1 MVISE
6 EKIGKR
12 VVILGSGWASQS
24 CIKIIND
31 KNPEVDS
38 ITVVSPLNYFL
49 FTPLLLSASV
59 GTVEVRSIVEPIR
72 STNPFVKHI
81 EGAAYKVDPFKKL
94 VHIEPVLTHNP
105 NNVTNVTIPYDTLVV
120 SVGEEATTRA
130 VPGARDCVFQLKTAE
145 DAQLIRRCIVD
156 SFERAT
162 LAMQS
167 GTKSWKKDTK
177 TLLTY
182 VIVGG
187 GPTGLEF
194 CGELYDFLTDDCGV
208 QYPEIIKFSKVV
220 LIDSG
225 RTVEKDPF
233 KILLKDKGLERLN
246 SRKRVGLAKQRV
258 VAVEG
263 SGPKGDQPPF
273 LVKFESG
280 QEVNCGMVIWAGGTA
295 QRQVVTDLMEDLGCE
310 GRRLPIDEWMRV
322 TGPHCERG
330 SILAMGDNA
339 CFTRAGKFGLPATA
353 AVAGQQ
359 GPYVARLIN
368 RNYDL
373 SVKGGPPELPSF
385 SMFHPKEAKP
395 FEYEDLGAMTYL
407 GDDEAILA
415 TNFFD
420 NNFSLQGAIAFL
432 LWRSVYVVKQVSTRN
447 RLLVTMDF
455 FKSKLVGR
463 DTSRF

>member
-1 MVISE
+1 MFSKASRLLLTLLLLAFPRHIVGFNTLIAPMLDIVEDLLVHTSRAFRHHEVLVPPPVEPTEVAKVPSKNIVMGPQGVGGSAIPTGSQMVISE

-120 SVGEEATTRA
+120 SVGKEATTRA

-167 GTKSWKKDTK
+167 GTKSWKK
-177 TLLTY
+177 
-182 VIVGG
+182 VRGG
-187 GPTGLEF
+187 GG
-194 CGELYDFLTDDCGV
+194 GERSEWGGGWGV
-208 QYPEIIKFSKVV
+208 V
-220 LIDSG
+220 
-225 RTVEKDPF
+225 
-233 KILLKDKGLERLN
+233 
-246 SRKRVGLAKQRV
+246 
-258 VAVEG
+258 
-263 SGPKGDQPPF
+263 
-273 LVKFESG
+273 
-280 QEVNCGMVIWAGGTA
+280 
-295 QRQVVTDLMEDLGCE
+295 
-310 GRRLPIDEWMRV
+310 
-322 TGPHCERG
+322 
-330 SILAMGDNA
+330 
-339 CFTRAGKFGLPATA
+339 
-353 AVAGQQ
+353 
-359 GPYVARLIN
+359 
-368 RNYDL
+368 
-373 SVKGGPPELPSF
+373 
-385 SMFHPKEAKP
+385 
-395 FEYEDLGAMTYL
+395 YL
-407 GDDEAILA
+407 
-415 TNFFD
+415 
-420 NNFSLQGAIAFL
+420 
-432 LWRSVYVVKQVSTRN
+432 
-447 RLLVTMDF
+447 
-455 FKSKLVGR
+455 
-463 DTSRF
+463 